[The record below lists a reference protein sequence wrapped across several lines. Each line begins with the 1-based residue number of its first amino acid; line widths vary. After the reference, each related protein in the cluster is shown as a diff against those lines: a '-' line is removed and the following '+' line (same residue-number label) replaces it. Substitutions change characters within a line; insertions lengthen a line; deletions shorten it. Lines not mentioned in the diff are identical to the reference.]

1 MRRKLMPY
9 SAIVALALSLLFAP
23 TLPVAA
29 RGPDGLACDL
39 RFIFVAPYWPNT
51 STLLGINNWRET
63 AGGYPHDSTGLGG
76 FYLDRS
82 ADEFVKSEPPGSGTT
97 NLLIEALPINNEGYI
112 PGQYLDTSGVNHA
125 HSLTENAGRFL
136 NPIDRPGAGSTN
148 SYGVNDQKNM
158 AAANV
163 NSTNNLRPAHFPS
176 DHGGEA
182 TTLYPPG
189 SFDTIDLSGI
199 GGIVGTCLN
208 IGSSLIND
216 NLSHLGGDS
225 AGFSPQRD
233 VPPQTATTQ
242 NLGEGDRRHTIVIRC
257 FGW

>member
-1 MRRKLMPY
+1 MSY
-9 SAIVALALSLLFAP
+9 SAIVALTLSLLVAP
-23 TLPVAA
+23 TLPAAA
-29 RGPDGLACDL
+29 RSADALACDL
-39 RFIFVAPYWPNT
+39 RVILVAPYWPNT
-51 STLLGINNWRET
+51 STLLGINDWRET
-63 AGGYPHDSTGLGG
+63 SGGYPHDSTGLCD

-82 ADEFVKSEPPGSGTT
+82 AGDFVKSEPSGSGTA
-97 NLLIEALPINNEGYI
+97 NLLIRAFPINSESYI
-112 PGQYLDTSGVNHA
+112 PGQYLDISGVNHD

-148 SYGVNDQKNM
+148 SFSLNDQKNM
-158 AAANV
+158 AEANV
-163 NSTNNLRPAHFPS
+163 NSTNNLGPAHFPS
-176 DHGGEA
+176 DHGGESK
-182 TTLYPPG
+182 TLHPPE
-189 SFDTIDLSGI
+189 SIDTVDLSGI

-208 IGSSLIND
+208 VGSSLIND

-225 AGFSPQRD
+225 AGVSTQRD